1 MSKSRATAEQLSA
14 LATFV
19 AENQKI
25 EHTKFSASFTK
36 KDQKKKWEEIAE
48 KLNTMPGAKK
58 TLAQWKKVNIL
69 K

>member
-36 KDQKKKWEEIAE
+36 KDQKKNGK
-48 KLNTMPGAKK
+48 KLQKN
-58 TLAQWKKVNIL
+58 
-69 K
+69 